1 MENSSNPDEIL
12 KSIRD
17 VIERLE
23 GDSDRFAEV
32 LRDEGIPHL
41 SFSQITTVESCQ
53 YRYYLQYIQMRNPQ
67 PVPDYFTKGKLFH
80 QCIASF
86 YKTSADPQN
95 GARKQA
101 FQAIANEYQ
110 GENQRQLENAFLT
123 HLDNCWHDCEIV
135 AVEKSFAMIIDP
147 DMPPCVGVID
157 LIVRKGDTYIL
168 VDHKTG
174 RNFYPQD
181 ELQMTIYVEYIRR
194 MFGDVKCEFHYDQY
208 RWVNNL
214 NRIRKPAFQRE
225 DVHLL
230 PDYWQ
235 KALPRI
241 RNGYKQIESIKTTN
255 RAARNGECFRCP
267 YRGNC

>member
-1 MENSSNPDEIL
+1 MENSSNSDEIL

-67 PVPDYFTKGKLFH
+67 PVPEYFTKGKLFH
-80 QCIASF
+80 QVVASF
-86 YKTSADPQN
+86 YKTNADPQN
-95 GARKQA
+95 GARNQA
-101 FQAIANEYQ
+101 FQTIANEYQ
-110 GENQRQLENAFLT
+110 GENQRHLENAFSV
-123 HLDNCWHDCEIV
+123 HLDNCWSDCEIV
-135 AVEKSFAMIIDP
+135 AVEKPFAMSIDP
-147 DMPPCVGVID
+147 DLPPCVGVID
-157 LIVRKGDTYIL
+157 LIARKNDTYIL

-174 RNFYPQD
+174 HGFYPQD
-181 ELQMTIYVEYIRR
+181 ALQMMIYVEYIRR
-194 MFGDVKCEFHYDQY
+194 MFGDVNCEFYYDQY

-214 NRIRKPAFQRE
+214 ARIRKPAFHRE
-225 DVHLL
+225 KVRLL
-230 PDYWQ
+230 PNYWRS
-235 KALPRI
+235 ALPRI
-241 RNGYKQIESIKTTN
+241 RNGYQQIELIRTNN